1 MYYLLIS
8 APDLVANANSTSS
21 TPDVLSLI
29 VDVSDCIGM
38 EQLCIRVTVNGGG
51 ISEPLEMVKPY
62 SRRSDFTFSDL
73 SPGNYTCSVS
83 VEDEN
88 GVQELRNI
96 SCIAPGMYAIM

>member
-1 MYYLLIS
+1 MPTLI
-8 APDLVANANSTSS
+8 ANAISTTS

-29 VDVSDCIGM
+29 VDVNDCIGM
-38 EQLCIRVTVNGGG
+38 EQLRVRVTVNGGG
-51 ISEPLEMVKPY
+51 ISDPLEMIKPY

-88 GVQELRNI
+88 GVQESRNI
-96 SCIAPGMYAIM
+96 SCIIAPGML